1 MIFSRANKYK
11 NTNTREQLHNYTNP
25 HPYTGSS
32 WLVWCEIAIGGI
44 FKKFPPIYTFAQLT
58 PHRFIVNTT
67 PAVNNEPKHNL
78 TSEHL
83 KLKIKHFP
91 VKIPVYIFLLRTSC
105 PSYSKSQKALQKA
118 LQASYRGASF
128 NP

>member
-1 MIFSRANKYK
+1 MSKELINKYK
-11 NTNTREQLHNYTNP
+11 NTNTREKLHNYTNP
-25 HPYTGSS
+25 HTGSS

-105 PSYSKSQKALQKA
+105 PSYSKSQKALQ
-118 LQASYRGASF
+118 
-128 NP
+128 